1 MSYYSSLIY
10 EINYVSDDIDDIET
24 EELKR
29 IKEAIKIF
37 ENKINEEI
45 ESRKSIF

>member
-10 EINYVSDDIDDIET
+10 EINYVLDNIDDIET
-24 EELKR
+24 DELKR
-29 IKEAIKIF
+29 IKEAIKTF
-37 ENKINEEI
+37 KNKIDKEI